1 MINGIQYEYSEV
13 MDVTLA
19 EIVKSDKPT
28 LTVAD
33 VAEALGTDA
42 QGIRVA
48 AHQDASMLGFPVV
61 MCGRNGRRVLIPRIP
76 FLKFMG
82 VEV

>member
-1 MINGIQYEYSEV
+1 MTIH
-13 MDVTLA
+13 
-19 EIVKSDKPT
+19 EIRESDKTT

-48 AHQDASMLGFPVV
+48 AHQDAAMLGFPVV
-61 MCGRNGRRVLIPRIP
+61 MCGRNGRRVLIPRVP

-82 VEV
+82 IEV